1 MGQVIYLVVRKILA
15 ANYMGLY
22 KEDIMLDEIVTIF
35 PPHIRQA
42 LTACMEKQREREQWR
57 NMEEIRVRINRP
69 MQFYSGGEEYFLRL
83 QEPELVRGMRAAY
96 IVRESDIQAILTFLS
111 RYSIYAYEEEL
122 RQGFLTLE
130 GGHRVGVAGRA
141 VSEHSRVVALQDIQF
156 LNVRI
161 AHQCRGCAE
170 RIYPYLYGEGG
181 ALNTLIMSPPGM
193 GKTTLLRD
201 CIRLLS
207 DGAGGR
213 SGCRVGVVDERSEIA
228 ACHRGIP
235 QNDLGIRTDVLDG
248 CSKAVG
254 MRMLLRSMSP
264 EVIAVDELGGEEDF
278 AAVEQVLYSGSRILG
293 TIHAE
298 GVEQARKKPRLK
310 RWLECG
316 IFDRCIV
323 IRCDARRGRGYA
335 VMDGTGRQLWSD
347 Y

>member
-1 MGQVIYLVVRKILA
+1 
-15 ANYMGLY
+15 
-22 KEDIMLDEIVTIF
+22 MLDEIVTIF

-42 LTACMEKQREREQWR
+42 LMVCMDRQREQWR
-57 NMEEIRVRINRP
+57 IMEEIRVRVNRP
-69 MQFYSGGEEYFLRL
+69 MQFYCGGEEYFLSL
-83 QEPELVRGMRAAY
+83 KAPGLVCGMRDAY
-96 IVRESDIQAILTFLS
+96 IIREDDIQAILTFLS
-111 RYSIYAYEEEL
+111 GYSIYAYEEEL
-122 RQGFLTLE
+122 RQGFLTLK

-141 VSEHSRVVALQDIQF
+141 VLEHSRVTRLSDIQF
-156 LNVRI
+156 LNIRI
-161 AHQCRGCAE
+161 AHQCRGCAQG
-170 RIYPYLYGEGG
+170 IYPHLHGESGV
-181 ALNTLIMSPPGM
+181 LNTLILSPPGM

-207 DGAGGR
+207 DGAEGR
-213 SGCRVGVVDERSEIA
+213 KGCRIGVVDERSEIA

-278 AAVEQVLYSGSRILG
+278 EAVEQILYSGSRILG

-298 GVEQARKKPRLK
+298 GMEELRKKPRLK
-310 RWLECG
+310 QWLESG

-323 IRCDARRGRGYA
+323 IRCDGRRGRGYA

>member
-1 MGQVIYLVVRKILA
+1 
-15 ANYMGLY
+15 
-22 KEDIMLDEIVTIF
+22 MLDTILMIF

-42 LTACMEKQREREQWR
+42 MSVCMERQKEQKQWR
-57 NMEEIRVRINRP
+57 TLEEIRVRVNRP
-69 MQFYSGGEEYFLRL
+69 LQFYCGGEEYVLRL
-83 QEPELVRGMRAAY
+83 CVPELAQGTQDAY

-111 RYSIYAYEEEL
+111 HYSIYAYEEEL

-141 VSEHSRVVALQDIQF
+141 VTEQSRVLRLQDINF
-156 LNVRI
+156 LNIRI
-161 AHQCRGCAE
+161 AHQCIGCAE
-170 RIYPYLYGEGG
+170 KLYPYLYGDGRF
-181 ALNTLIMSPPGM
+181 LNTLIVSPPGM

-207 DGAGGR
+207 DGAYGKAGH
-213 SGCRVGVVDERSEIA
+213 RVGVVDERSEIA

-235 QNDLGIRTDVLDG
+235 QNDLGSRTDVLDG
-248 CSKAVG
+248 CSKAAG

-293 TIHAE
+293 TIHGE
-298 GVEQARKKPRLK
+298 GVEQLRRKPRLR
-310 RWLECG
+310 RWMDSG
-316 IFDRCIV
+316 IFERCI
-323 IRCDARRGRGYA
+323 IISCDGSRGRGYA